1 MSTSKNWGGCL
12 RTTIVVMLG
21 LAFLF
26 GLMGAIDGGVR
37 SAFFGILGG
46 LSIGAILGVF
56 YAVILLLFAKTD
68 K

>member
-1 MSTSKNWGGCL
+1 MSTGKNWGGCL
-12 RTTIVVMLG
+12 RTTILVMIG

-26 GLMGAIDGGVR
+26 GLMGAIDGGAQ

-46 LSIGAILGVF
+46 LSIGAILGAF
-56 YAVILLLFAKTD
+56 YAVILLLFAKTG